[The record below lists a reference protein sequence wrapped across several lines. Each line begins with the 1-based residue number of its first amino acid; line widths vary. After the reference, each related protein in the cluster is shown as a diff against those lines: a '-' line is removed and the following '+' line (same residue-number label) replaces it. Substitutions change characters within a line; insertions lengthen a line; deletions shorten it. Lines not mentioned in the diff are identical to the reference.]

1 MTELGRRQTP
11 AGVRKEGAVR
21 AFAELTQS
29 RGRPGF
35 TVRELLSHAALP
47 ARAAWDQLRRL
58 EKTGAV
64 RRVTPRHDYY
74 LVVPPEYRA
83 VGAPPVDWWLG
94 PYFASIGQAYYLGLL
109 SAAAHYG
116 AAPQGVQ
123 ETQVVVHK
131 PRRPLA
137 LGRVRIRFFV
147 KRTMPLTPVVPIPT
161 DYSVLTASSP
171 EATLLD
177 LVRYAKRLGGIAR
190 VLQLVAELRGRCTA
204 GGLRQALDADGE
216 TANAQ
221 RAGFL
226 LELRGAA
233 PLANAVERWLASR
246 RMLPVPLVPAD
257 RARLARSEHP
267 RWRLLVNARL
277 DSAA

>member
-1 MTELGRRQTP
+1 MTELGRPPTP
-11 AGVRKEGAVR
+11 AGVRKQGAAR
-21 AFAELTQS
+21 AFAELAQS

-35 TVRELLSHAALP
+35 TVRELLGHAALP

-64 RRVTPRHDYY
+64 RRVTHRHDYY

-83 VGAPPVDWWLG
+83 VGAPPVEWWLG
-94 PYFASIGQAYYLGLL
+94 PYFAAIGQAYYLGLL
-109 SAAAHYG
+109 SAAARYG

-147 KRTMPLTPVVPIPT
+147 KRTMPLTPVVQIPT

-226 LELRGAA
+226 LEACGAE
-233 PLANAVERWLASR
+233 PLARVVERWLRSR
-246 RMLPVPLVPAD
+246 RMLPVPLVPAG
-257 RARLARSEHP
+257 RARLALPEHR
-267 RWRLLVNARL
+267 RWRILVNAKL
-277 DSAA
+277 QSAA